1 MFRRKMNLL
10 TLLSWRNNSSCYFV
24 CDGISHV
31 VSGCPPVCLK
41 NVLADVADVADAL
54 EELKKVSPLLP
65 DHSVIGCFGM

>member
-1 MFRRKMNLL
+1 M
-10 TLLSWRNNSSCYFV
+10 
-24 CDGISHV
+24 